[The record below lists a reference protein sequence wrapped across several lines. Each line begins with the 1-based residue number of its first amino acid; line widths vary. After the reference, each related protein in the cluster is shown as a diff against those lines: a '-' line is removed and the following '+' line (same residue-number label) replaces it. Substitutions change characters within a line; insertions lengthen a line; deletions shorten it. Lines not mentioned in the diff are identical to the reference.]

1 MKTVDVS
8 HSSSSHRTR
17 NPDPDQTARTHR
29 PHSSIMVEL
38 YVQTVGVVVVAVPVA
53 SHEILDDIFGTGKGS
68 ELAAGGDRRNL
79 PAVHPLRRSGGFLAN
94 RRVVQLGHFLKEG
107 EAGTGYTESVVVG
120 HFR

>member
-1 MKTVDVS
+1 MARRKKTRNMKTVDVS

-79 PAVHPLRRSGGFLAN
+79 PAVHPLRRSGGFLAK
-94 RRVVQLGHFLKEG
+94 Q
-107 EAGTGYTESVVVG
+107 ESRTVRPFFKRG
-120 HFR
+120 